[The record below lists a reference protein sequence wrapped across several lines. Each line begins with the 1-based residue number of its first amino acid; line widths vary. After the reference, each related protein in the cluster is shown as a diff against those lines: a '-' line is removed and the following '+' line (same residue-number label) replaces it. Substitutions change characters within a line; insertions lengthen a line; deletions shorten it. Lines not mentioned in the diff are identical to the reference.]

1 MGSTSEKHCCEN
13 NPELNPVLKGLL
25 AKHQN
30 LYEKLQ
36 NLGLTNAKTLV
47 ELEQTRVKSTLNDL
61 FNCNNVAD
69 LLKTSHVTPKCVT
82 IPNVQTV
89 KKNIGMH
96 TKNEEKALYIVS
108 VLLQKFLSGDR
119 TKH

>member
-47 ELEQTRVKSTLNDL
+47 DLDQTRVKSTLDRFFTRDDL
-61 FNCNNVAD
+61 SKLVNTNHVAPQ
-69 LLKTSHVTPKCVT
+69 LCTYTTC
-82 IPNVQTV
+82 
-89 KKNIGMH
+89 
-96 TKNEEKALYIVS
+96 
-108 VLLQKFLSGDR
+108 R
-119 TKH
+119 